1 MLLRHTFIYF
11 VGFGLSGA
19 IALVATS
26 TYTRLISPAEYGQFA
41 VMQLFFAAVVAGA
54 FEWTRVSLLRSLG
67 HGQAK
72 GSGFFTDFV
81 ILYVCGAIAAF
92 SVALLLEYEDA
103 YLLRG
108 YGWLLAAGWALTH
121 ATMDI
126 VLVYARAGMRPIH
139 YVGFQISRA
148 VIAFG
153 LSVVFVLQGLGAI
166 GLVLGVASTN
176 AGLAAVG
183 LVLYKPSRI
192 TFRADEASAAHMR
205 EVAAFGVPVGL
216 AALLGFGAGYAD
228 RLLVAAFLEPAQVGA
243 YAFTGDFVQRTLVLL
258 NIVVN
263 TATYPYT
270 ARIFEVHGKDAA
282 RAQMSY
288 NLALL
293 SSILV
298 PAGVGLC
305 IAAAPVAQLVAGP
318 GFREEFVWILPWLV
332 LAGLIGGLRYQICDM
347 PLQLVKETRL
357 ILWPSGLTL
366 VAGLGLGLLLVPRY
380 GVIGALAASNVGQ
393 VIGLLVSIRITRG
406 TFQFIVPWL
415 ELARIGA
422 ATILM
427 AIVYYLIA
435 DEGDLI
441 RGLVAM
447 AAAAIV
453 YAVALLLLDV
463 LDVRQRF
470 MKSVRRETK

>member
-11 VGFGLSGA
+11 VGFGTSGA
-19 IALVATS
+19 IALLATS
-26 TYTRLISPAEYGQFA
+26 TYTRLISPAEYGQYA
-41 VMQLFFAAVVAGA
+41 VMQLFFAAAVAGA

-81 ILYVCGAIAAF
+81 LLYLCGAVAAF
-92 SVALLLEYEDA
+92 SVAILLEQFDVFA
-103 YLLRG
+103 LPG
-108 YGWLLAAGWALTH
+108 YAWLLAAAWAATH

-139 YVGFQISRA
+139 YVGFQIARA
-148 VIAFG
+148 VMAFA
-153 LSVVFVLQGLGAI
+153 LSVAFVLQGLGAI

-176 AGLAAVG
+176 ATLAAIG
-183 LVLYKPSRI
+183 MLLYKPSRLA
-192 TFRADEASAAHMR
+192 FRTGEASASHMR

-228 RLLVAAFLEPAQVGA
+228 RLLVATFLDPAQVGA

-270 ARIFEVHGKDAA
+270 ARIFEAHGKDAA
-282 RAQMSY
+282 RSQMSY

-293 SSILV
+293 ASILL

-305 IAAAPVAQLVAGP
+305 IAAAPVAQLVAGAA
-318 GFREEFVWILPWLV
+318 FREEFVWILPWLV
-332 LAGLIGGLRYQICDM
+332 LSGVIGGLRYQICDM

-357 ILWPSGLTL
+357 ILWPSGVTL
-366 VAGLGLGLLLVPRY
+366 AVGLGLGVLLVPRY
-380 GVIGALAASNVGQ
+380 GVIGALAGANIGQ
-393 VIGLLVSIRITRG
+393 LIGLLVSIRITRG
-406 TFQFIVPWL
+406 TFRFVVPWR
-415 ELARIGA
+415 ELTRIVA
-422 ATILM
+422 ATVAM
-427 AIVYYLIA
+427 AIVYRLVA
-435 DEGDLI
+435 VEGDLVI
-441 RGLVAM
+441 SLLAM
-447 AAAAIV
+447 AAAAGV
-453 YAVALLLLDV
+453 YAIALVLLDV
-463 LDVRQRF
+463 LGVRQRLL
-470 MKSVRRETK
+470 KLARSEAE